1 MHFDFVDQ
9 LNNET
14 MKNWYSVNTDKNTEG
29 FLSNF

>member
-14 MKNWYSVNTDKNTEG
+14 MKKLVFIEDCEWLIK
-29 FLSNF
+29 LQ